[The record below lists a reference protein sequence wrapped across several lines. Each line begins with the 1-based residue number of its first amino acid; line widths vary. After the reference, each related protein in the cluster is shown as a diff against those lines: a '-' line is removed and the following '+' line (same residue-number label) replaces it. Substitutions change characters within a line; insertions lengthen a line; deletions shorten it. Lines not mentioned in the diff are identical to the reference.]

1 MRVLEAVQDPPRP
14 AAGTLRLPRPDER
27 DLLVGWTEEFV
38 GEAGLIGGAQ
48 AGAMVDARLRQQG
61 LLLWDD
67 GQPVSMVGVN
77 PAVAGVVRIGPVY
90 TPRPL
95 RRRGYAGSAVAAVS
109 RRALAGGAAR
119 CMLFTDLANP
129 TSNKIYAEVGYRRC
143 GDWEEIALERGE
155 R

>member
-1 MRVLEAVQDPPRP
+1 
-14 AAGTLRLPRPDER
+14 
-27 DLLVGWTEEFV
+27 LLVGWTEEFV